1 MTYLPVGGKTL
12 VGRKHSKGDLKV
24 CIQLFIFL
32 EESQFF
38 CRQLEISK
46 TLWVSNLFKTFS
58 ALSVALEHV
67 W

>member
-1 MTYLPVGGKTL
+1 MTYLPGGGKTL
-12 VGRKHSKGDLKV
+12 VSRKRSRGDLKV
-24 CIQLFIFL
+24 CIPLFYFS